1 MCPFLTAEKTCMSD
15 ILLSVIIPTYNVE
28 KYIVECVDSL
38 LRQISAP
45 NEIIIVNDSSTDG
58 TVALIEQHY
67 GHLPQVKLITIANG
81 GAGNARDKGVEVA
94 EGQFVFFCDPDDVVV
109 EGFVNELA
117 QVVDNYPDT
126 DLFCFNS
133 SAYRE
138 DKPDVTWPK
147 VRHNLTGIQKP
158 QDVLLSLLHN
168 GSYTSAAWNYVVR
181 KTVIQQHHLRFVDRV
196 HEDHKFTL
204 SVFMHCQQAWV
215 TRQTYY
221 KQRIRV
227 GSLTNSS
234 KSPSFFAQRYNAFIA
249 TYDTLCCAQTQSELK
264 KALEKAYLIHSFRLM
279 IYLSL
284 YNQTPVP
291 EYVLNAIRYLGRR
304 IKAGSLK
311 EWLLLNRPETFI
323 LLQSH
328 KVKKELKRVP

>member
-1 MCPFLTAEKTCMSD
+1 MSD

-38 LRQISAP
+38 VSQIRSP

-67 GHLPQVKLITIANG
+67 AHLPQVKVITIPNG
-81 GAGNARDKGVEVA
+81 GAGNARDKGVEA
-94 EGQFVFFCDPDDVVV
+94 AKGQFVFFCDPDDVVV
-109 EGFVNELA
+109 DGLVSELA
-117 QVVDNYPDT
+117 QVIEHYPDT

-138 DKPDVTWPK
+138 DKPEITWPK
-147 VRHNLTGIQKP
+147 VRHGLFGIQRP
-158 QDVLLSLLHN
+158 QDVLLGLLQN
-168 GSYTSAAWNYVVR
+168 GSYTSAAWNYVV
-181 KTVIQQHHLRFVDRV
+181 KKSVIQQHQLRFIDRV
-196 HEDHKFTL
+196 HEDHNFTL
-204 SVFMHCQQAWV
+204 SVFMKCNQVWV
-215 TRQTYY
+215 SRQTYY
-221 KQRIRV
+221 KQRIRG

-234 KSPSFFAQRYNAFIA
+234 KNPTFFIQRYNAFI
-249 TYDTLCCAQTQSELK
+249 TTFNTLCRSLHKSELK
-264 KALEKAYLIHSFRLM
+264 KNLEKAYLFHSFRLM

-291 EYVLNAIRYLGRR
+291 DYVLNAIRYFGRR
-304 IKAGSLK
+304 VKASSLK
-311 EWLLLNRPETFI
+311 EWLLFNSPETFI

>member
-1 MCPFLTAEKTCMSD
+1 
-15 ILLSVIIPTYNVE
+15 
-28 KYIVECVDSL
+28 
-38 LRQISAP
+38 
-45 NEIIIVNDSSTDG
+45 
-58 TVALIEQHY
+58 
-67 GHLPQVKLITIANG
+67 
-81 GAGNARDKGVEVA
+81 
-94 EGQFVFFCDPDDVVV
+94 
-109 EGFVNELA
+109 
-117 QVVDNYPDT
+117 
-126 DLFCFNS
+126 
-133 SAYRE
+133 
-138 DKPDVTWPK
+138 
-147 VRHNLTGIQKP
+147 
-158 QDVLLSLLHN
+158 
-168 GSYTSAAWNYVVR
+168 
-181 KTVIQQHHLRFVDRV
+181 V

>member
-1 MCPFLTAEKTCMSD
+1 MSD

-249 TYDTLCCAQTQSELK
+249 TYDTLCCAQTQRELK

>member
-1 MCPFLTAEKTCMSD
+1 M
-15 ILLSVIIPTYNVE
+15 
-28 KYIVECVDSL
+28 
-38 LRQISAP
+38 
-45 NEIIIVNDSSTDG
+45 
-58 TVALIEQHY
+58 ALIEQHY
-67 GHLPQVKLITIANG
+67 DHLPQVKLITIANG

>member
-1 MCPFLTAEKTCMSD
+1 MSD

-94 EGQFVFFCDPDDVVV
+94 EGQFLFFCDPDDVVM

-304 IKAGSLK
+304 IKSGSLK

>member
-117 QVVDNYPDT
+117 QVIDNYPDT

>member
-1 MCPFLTAEKTCMSD
+1 MSD

-94 EGQFVFFCDPDDVVV
+94 EGQFLFFCDPDDVVM

-234 KSPSFFAQRYNAFIA
+234 KSHSFFAQRYNAFIA

-304 IKAGSLK
+304 IKSGSLK

>member
-1 MCPFLTAEKTCMSD
+1 MSD

-94 EGQFVFFCDPDDVVV
+94 EGQFLFFCDPDDVVM

-181 KTVIQQHHLRFVDRV
+181 KTVIHQYHLRFVDRV